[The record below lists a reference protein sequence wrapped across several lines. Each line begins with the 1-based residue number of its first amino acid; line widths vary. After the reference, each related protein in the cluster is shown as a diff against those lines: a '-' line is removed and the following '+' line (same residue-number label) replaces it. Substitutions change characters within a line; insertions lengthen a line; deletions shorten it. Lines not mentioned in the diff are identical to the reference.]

1 MASNPY
7 IKIEAI
13 TNMKPPTSP
22 KEVRKFIGVINY
34 HQNMWPRH
42 LYTLVPSTILTYS
55 KKKFKWMQVEQYA
68 FKVTK
73 RIVALNTLLTYPDFN
88 ETFKI
93 HTNASAFQ
101 LGPVIIQKE
110 KHMNFYS
117 EKITDSQQQY
127 KLIDKELIS
136 IVETLKEF
144 KTILLGQKLIIYS
157 DHKSF
162 TCKYLNIDRV
172 LRWKLILEQYDQ
184 DIKYKKGEK
193 NIVAGAIS

>member
-1 MASNPY
+1 
-7 IKIEAI
+7 
-13 TNMKPPTSP
+13 MKPPTSP

-101 LGPVIIQKE
+101 L
-110 KHMNFYS
+110 
-117 EKITDSQQQY
+117 
-127 KLIDKELIS
+127 
-136 IVETLKEF
+136 
-144 KTILLGQKLIIYS
+144 
-157 DHKSF
+157 
-162 TCKYLNIDRV
+162 
-172 LRWKLILEQYDQ
+172 
-184 DIKYKKGEK
+184 
-193 NIVAGAIS
+193 